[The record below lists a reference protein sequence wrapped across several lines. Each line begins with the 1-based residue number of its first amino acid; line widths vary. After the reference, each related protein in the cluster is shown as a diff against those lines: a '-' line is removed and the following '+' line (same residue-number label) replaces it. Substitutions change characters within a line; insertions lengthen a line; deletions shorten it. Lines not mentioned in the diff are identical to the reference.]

1 MPDTDSLA
9 ERLVQLESAVA
20 HLQFDLEKMHEV
32 LLAQQAEN
40 DTLKQTLERLRGR
53 VERMDEGTEDRDL
66 IDERPPHY

>member
-1 MPDTDSLA
+1 MPDTDSLV

-53 VERMDEGTEDRDL
+53 VERMDEGTEERDL